1 MTSGVAGGPVT
12 IRAWVANAPDSGLV
26 LETLDLDE
34 IRPGEVL
41 VRVAA
46 AGVCHTDIAYTDGSR
61 PAAPFPLVAGH
72 EGAGV
77 IAAVGPGTEGFAV
90 GDRVAMSFS
99 SCGRCHGCLAGRPAR
114 CSSFRELNS
123 GFGGPGGG
131 GRFTRR
137 NGEKV
142 SAGFFGQS
150 SFADHA
156 LTGVRNLVRVPES
169 VPLHLAAPFGCGIQ
183 TGAGAVLNAL
193 RLRPGDSLLVTGT
206 GAVGMSAVMAARAA
220 GAAAIVA
227 VDPVES
233 RRALALTLGATH
245 AFDLADVAGGALD
258 AVKVPLDY
266 AIDTSG
272 RPEMIR
278 AAVAAVHADGVVVV
292 IAAGQAG
299 AVADIPLRDLIVG
312 RQVRGAVEGDAVPQ
326 LLIPRLLELWRAGK
340 FPVETLVS
348 TFAAA
353 DIGEAMRAMRLG
365 RVVKPVVVFDG

>member
-1 MTSGVAGGPVT
+1 VASGP
-12 IRAWVANAPDSGLV
+12 NDGLA

-46 AGVCHTDIAYTDGSR
+46 VGVCHTDIAYTDGSR
-61 PAAPFPLVAGH
+61 QAAPFPLVAGH

-77 IAAVGPGTEGFAV
+77 IVAVGQGTEGFTV
-90 GDRVAMSFS
+90 GDRVVMSFS
-99 SCGRCHGCLAGRPAR
+99 SCGRCRGCLAGWPTR

-123 GFGGPGGG
+123 GFGGPGSG
-131 GRFTRR
+131 GRLTRR

-150 SFADHA
+150 SFAEHA
-156 LTGVRNLVRVPES
+156 LTGVRNLVHVPEG

-193 RLRPGDSLLVTGT
+193 RLQPGDALLVTGT
-206 GAVGMSAVMAARAA
+206 GAVGLSAVMAARAA

-227 VDPVES
+227 VDPVAS

-245 AFDLADVAGGALD
+245 ALDPADVALAALD
-258 AVKVPLDY
+258 RIGVPLDF

-278 AAVAAVHADGVVVV
+278 AAVAAVHSAGVVVL
-292 IAAGQAG
+292 IAAGPTDT
-299 AVADIPLRDLIVG
+299 VADIPLRDLIVG

-326 LLIPRLLELWRAGK
+326 LLIPRLLELWRAGQ
-340 FPVETLVS
+340 FPVEALVS
-348 TFAAA
+348 TFGAAELN
-353 DIGEAMRAMRLG
+353 DAMRAMKVG
-365 RVVKPVVVFDG
+365 NVVKPVVVFDE